1 MWNFNFPAQLIRN
14 WRELL
19 AEAYSLRHL
28 HSDNQRP
35 AKGIREKLRMLGPL
49 TVKPLFPFVRPKCV
63 SLTLRAALI
72 LFFAVTAWAAQQ
84 PTQQPA
90 QSTEVAKAAERKKR
104 FEEQKTRLEEERSSS
119 RIGAETEVSA
129 DQTLFVSPS
138 VTNMLV
144 GDTREFCVFDLDG
157 RILTREAE
165 WTIDDAGIAILN
177 DKGQPTVI
185 TKHSGKTVLR
195 ARVGSRSAE
204 ASITVL
210 DGDKMPNGTIK
221 WSVPNYPGY
230 KSKQIVQAV
239 PTNRGP
245 DIYTVEDNAQG
256 KSLVRAWTSE
266 GIILWIRKFDYQ
278 IAGAIPH

>member
-1 MWNFNFPAQLIRN
+1 M
-14 WRELL
+14 
-19 AEAYSLRHL
+19 
-28 HSDNQRP
+28 
-35 AKGIREKLRMLGPL
+35 
-49 TVKPLFPFVRPKCV
+49 KPLFPFVRC
-63 SLTLRAALI
+63 SLTLRAAVI

-90 QSTEVAKAAERKKR
+90 QSTDAKAAERKKR
-104 FEEQKTRLEEERSSS
+104 FEEQKKRLEEERPSS

-165 WTIDDAGIAILN
+165 WTIDDVGIVTLN
-177 DKGQPTVI
+177 DTHQPTI
-185 TKHSGKTVLR
+185 IAKQSGHAILR

-204 ASITVL
+204 VSITVL

-245 DIYTVEDNAQG
+245 DIYTVEENAQG

-266 GIILWIRKFDYQ
+266 GIILWIRKFDHQ
-278 IAGAIPH
+278 IVGAIPH